1 MGQPERLAAGPL
13 CIFRGHEALVIMG
26 ALKSTLRVAWAASIL
41 LLPFQSI
48 HASEAAKES
57 RPGVYLGYSEARFSE
72 WQKTSQ
78 YVSMSDG
85 VKLAV
90 DIYRPAVKGRAV
102 DEKFPVVWIHT
113 PYRRAYTDPKGNLVN
128 PLERLSLMPLLNYG
142 YVVAAVDT
150 RGRGAS
156 FGARR
161 GFQDR

>member
-1 MGQPERLAAGPL
+1 M
-13 CIFRGHEALVIMG
+13 IMG
-26 ALKSTLRVAWAASIL
+26 ALTTALRVTWAAGAL
-41 LLPFQSI
+41 LLPFHSLY
-48 HASEAAKES
+48 ASEAKES
-57 RPGVYLGYSEARFSE
+57 RPGVYRGYSEARFTE

-78 YVSMSDG
+78 YVPMSDG

-113 PYRRAYTDPKGNLVN
+113 PYRRAYTDPKGTLVN
-128 PLERLSLMPLLNYG
+128 PLERLHLMPLLNYG

-156 FGARR
+156 FGVVAAFKIAPKLAMRMR
-161 GFQDR
+161 